1 LVFSLLARRPIAR
14 TVKKADVADNA
25 NKGRLALL
33 PSEVAVRLR
42 SKYARAVEILSE
54 QEQS

>member
-1 LVFSLLARRPIAR
+1 VFSLLARRPIAR